1 MSVLTGSF
9 SVVDVYFAIEGVEAL
24 VTVNGSGVL
33 GSSSSDSTG
42 CGNKYLYQQ
51 VFQVLL
57 SRIRCLMVLWIQNQ
71 AGNVIDLYLYALNH
85 SIFLLICHFADTVCC
100 YSFYQFIS
108 SLVICY
114 PYLVSW
120 I

>member
-1 MSVLTGSF
+1 MSVSTGSF

-24 VTVNGSGVL
+24 VTINGSGVL

-51 VFQVLL
+51 VFQGLL

-71 AGNVIDLYLYALNH
+71 AGNVIDLYVHALNH
-85 SIFLLICHFADTVCC
+85 SIFLLCHFVDTVCC
-100 YSFYQFIS
+100 
-108 SLVICY
+108 
-114 PYLVSW
+114 
-120 I
+120 